1 MSDRTR
7 CQSMTRSRR
16 PRPVAAGSGGT
27 VANPCARWPTNCLPA
42 RRWRSRWLRCPRFRS
57 SSASPRCSRCASAS
71 PRMMRSTATMVRLAP
86 ATSFATPARPAD
98 PKLSS
103 FSTRQST
110 SFPALEARERSRA
123 RRAARFRARPPIPHL
138 RVHTTPLSHSAFRLT
153 PFPIPSSRAAAPPP
167 PRGATSPGL
176 LNRRV
181 LHRPTRGFALD
192 PGVVH
197 DSVRGGSRHR
207 SIRPVPPPKRGSTPS
222 LEANAMWERTLAER
236 SANSARTDPPAAAP
250 PAAGVRAGVPSP
262 APRDSEEEART
273 RAPRYPARA
282 YSNETPRAWTPYT
295 STMRASGMQ
304 PRRPRPHPRPRQGPR
319 ISPRRGPR
327 MSPPRR

>member
-1 MSDRTR
+1 M
-7 CQSMTRSRR
+7 RR
-16 PRPVAAGSGGT
+16 AKGRA
-27 VANPCARWPTNCLPA
+27 
-42 RRWRSRWLRCPRFRS
+42 
-57 SSASPRCSRCASAS
+57 
-71 PRMMRSTATMVRLAP
+71 
-86 ATSFATPARPAD
+86 
-98 PKLSS
+98 
-103 FSTRQST
+103 
-110 SFPALEARERSRA
+110 RA
-123 RRAARFRARPPIPHL
+123 RRAARFRARPPYLISAFIPP
-138 RVHTTPLSHSAFRLT
+138 PLSHSAFRLT

-181 LHRPTRGFALD
+181 LHRPTRG
-192 PGVVH
+192 
-197 DSVRGGSRHR
+197 SRR
-207 SIRPVPPPKRGSTPS
+207 WTRASSMT
-222 LEANAMWERTLAER
+222 R
-236 SANSARTDPPAAAP
+236 SAAAAATALSAPSPLPSAVPRPPSRPTPCGSEPSPRGPPTPARTDPPAAAP